1 MGSMSGFVQSG
12 TTVDISSLSANQAKA
27 LNALLATTSIEAA
40 AAECGLH
47 TQTIKKYL
55 AQENFSRVYREQ
67 RALILQEVVA
77 GLTTLGT
84 EAVAKLEAAL
94 EAGDINTELRAATR
108 VLDYIT
114 KLVELERRIRDQDE
128 IEERLVAL
136 EEAQQ
141 DALQSNGSY
150 YG

>member
-1 MGSMSGFVQSG
+1 LL
-12 TTVDISSLSANQAKA
+12 TT
-27 LNALLATTSIEAA
+27 TTIGAA
-40 AAECGLH
+40 SEQCGLH
-47 TQTIKKYL
+47 ITTIKKYL

-84 EAVAKLEAAL
+84 DAVAKLEAAL

-128 IEERLVAL
+128 IEERLEAL

-141 DALQSNGSY
+141 DAAQSEANGSY

>member
-1 MGSMSGFVQSG
+1 MGEFVPDS
-12 TTVDISSLSANQAKA
+12 TAADVSSLSPNQAKA
-27 LNALLATTSIEAA
+27 LNALLTTTTIGA
-40 AAECGLH
+40 AAEQSGLH
-47 TQTIKKYL
+47 ISTIKKYL
-55 AQENFSRVYREQ
+55 AQEHFSRVYREQ

-84 EAVAKLEAAL
+84 EAVAKLESAL

-128 IEERLVAL
+128 IEERLAAL
-136 EEAQQ
+136 EAMQPHSEA
-141 DALQSNGSY
+141 ANNNGSRR